1 MQVWFQIMF
10 LKMLGL
16 GAWISRDS
24 QFCGGADRQN
34 NLTRKGCRKF
44 TLIFKNFQI
53 RTIECFCWMQLWLK
67 KSASLFRAGISAH
80 IISTR
85 FIADDAN
92 FSSTSATQTVIA
104 SPQPNPYSW
113 FLPKRRRGSGRN
125 TASGSVFV
133 VQPEIDRTNYYWL
146 RWHQRVTLHL
156 QRRRKN

>member
-1 MQVWFQIMF
+1 MQVWFQIML

-80 IISTR
+80 IISTQH
-85 FIADDAN
+85 ICHAN
-92 FSSTSATQTVIA
+92 CDCLAAAQSLLMVFAEEAQR
-104 SPQPNPYSW
+104 
-113 FLPKRRRGSGRN
+113 KRKEYG
-125 TASGSVFV
+125 
-133 VQPEIDRTNYYWL
+133 
-146 RWHQRVTLHL
+146 
-156 QRRRKN
+156 